1 MTHPHQSFRMTIAS
15 TMLAATFA
23 APVLADITGF
33 NMLDGW
39 EYNQGDTGTPADFPD
54 PDTIHLTNGERQ
66 NRSIFFEQ
74 RRDVSQFSASF
85 TFRADY
91 QGGNNPHGITFTIH
105 NDPDGPEALGSLGG
119 GLGYEGITNSGAL
132 GLEVLRSRT
141 GWFQGGV
148 VGGMVPITDI
158 VLGDN
163 HDIRVTLDYDGRFLR
178 QRMVDTVTGA
188 EFSRNYVAED
198 LLDEL
203 GGSMAYVGFT
213 AGTSG
218 FGHSDQFISD
228 FRFRTV
234 PAPGAGA
241 LFALAAIGTEANK
254 RGPYQKRDQE
264 DSD

>member
-1 MTHPHQSFRMTIAS
+1 MIHSRQLSRMTIAS

-23 APVLADITGF
+23 SPALADITGF
-33 NMLDGW
+33 DMLAGW

-54 PDTIHLTNGERQ
+54 PDTIQITNGERQ
-66 NRSIFFEQ
+66 NRSIFFKQ
-74 RRDVSQFSASF
+74 RQDVSQFSASF

-91 QGGNNPHGITFTIH
+91 QGGNNPHGITLTLH
-105 NDPDGPEALGSLGG
+105 NDPDGAEALGTLGG
-119 GLGYEGITNSGAL
+119 GLGYEGITSSGAL

-148 VGGMVPITDI
+148 VGGMVPITDF
-158 VLGDN
+158 VLGDD
-163 HDIRVTLDYDGRFLR
+163 HDIRVTLDYDGTFLR

-188 EFSRNYVAED
+188 EFSRNYVADD

-203 GGSMAYVGFT
+203 GGSFAYVGFT

-234 PAPGAGA
+234 PAPGAAALLSLAGLGA
-241 LFALAAIGTEANK
+241 SV
-254 RGPYQKRDQE
+254 RRRR
-264 DSD
+264 

>member
-1 MTHPHQSFRMTIAS
+1 MEYAS
-15 TMLAATFA
+15 SRNIVVLAAAGLACSLTA
-23 APVLADITGF
+23 TALADITGF

-39 EYNQGDTGTPADFPD
+39 EYNQGDTGTPADLPE
-54 PDTIHLTNGERQ
+54 PDTIHFTNGERQ
-66 NRSIFFEQ
+66 NRSIFFKQ
-74 RRDVSQFSASF
+74 RQDVSQFSASF

-91 QGGNNPHGITFTIH
+91 QGGNNPHGITFAIH

-148 VGGMVPITDI
+148 VGGMVPVTDI

-163 HDIRVTLDYDGRFLR
+163 HDILVTLDYDGRFLR

-234 PAPGAGA
+234 PAPGAAA
-241 LFALAAIGTEANK
+241 LLAMAGLGVAV
-254 RGPYQKRDQE
+254 RRRR
-264 DSD
+264 